1 MRGIKIASITMA
13 FALLNWQSLYF
24 LEKLSVNVLVL
35 MLTFAAFI
43 LAVFVTYLFTL
54 CRFHFQLRKNQR
66 GQRQN
71 PASLPYLLP
80 WIGNGFQFACYP
92 HALFHFASSTSVGNS
107 IVRARLGPSHMY
119 IITGAEYVKAAFG
132 SSKNLTFDSR
142 TIQIMEQ
149 VYGLPA
155 GDAAPYKH
163 SPGKAKELVSKLDQ
177 LYIANLANR
186 ECTAAMIRQFVKSL
200 NAQVGCL
207 RNDKGTEVMIGTCL
221 RRLMATAS
229 ISALF
234 GDAIIEK
241 NATFVQD
248 YWIFSKD
255 FKRLLYGMPK
265 LFCRKGVHARDRML
279 KAIKAFILDALQDD
293 VREMEPKSPTVES
306 SPPYVSLVVRETN
319 KFFTEAGFSVE
330 GRASEALSLVFA
342 INDNAIPTTIWMLL
356 EILKSPGLHK
366 QIYEEVQTSVV
377 PDQNGNGRN
386 CLDLSKLLTLPLLN
400 SLYSECLRY
409 HLSAQLAR
417 HLKNDIEIDG
427 YLLKKGNLVVAPTLT
442 AHREPEVWFRPNH
455 LPSEVWP
462 ERFLHVRNIKPS
474 NYFPYGMGAISCP
487 GRVYAKT
494 VILTSVATMLLTFD
508 FEVLGFVDDKGK
520 ACHRAPKPVAQGM
533 GVSLPDREPLV
544 KLKPRFSQGIM

>member
-1 MRGIKIASITMA
+1 MAQFIFPGKAVRECTSTDSHIRSIHSRRVRHISVHSMPFPFPAEEESTWPA
-13 FALLNWQSLYF
+13 ANSSIITLFAALDRKWVPVCLLSACAVRVCEVRLRCTCMFTKMVFRDHRFFQF
-24 LEKLSVNVLVL
+24 
-35 MLTFAAFI
+35 MLTCSFP
-43 LAVFVTYLFTL
+43 
-54 CRFHFQLRKNQR
+54 R
-66 GQRQN
+66 
-71 PASLPYLLP
+71 
-80 WIGNGFQFACYP
+80 
-92 HALFHFASSTSVGNS
+92 SSTSVGNS
-107 IVRARLGPSHMY
+107 IVRARLGPNHMY

-155 GDAAPYKH
+155 GDAAPYKR

-207 RNDKGTEVMIGTCL
+207 RNDKGTEVMIGACL

-234 GDAIIEK
+234 GDAIIEN

-293 VREMEPKSPTVES
+293 VGEMEPKSPTVES
-306 SPPYVSLVVRETN
+306 SPPYVSPLVRETN

-342 INDNAIPTTIWMLL
+342 
-356 EILKSPGLHK
+356 
-366 QIYEEVQTSVV
+366 
-377 PDQNGNGRN
+377 
-386 CLDLSKLLTLPLLN
+386 
-400 SLYSECLRY
+400 
-409 HLSAQLAR
+409 
-417 HLKNDIEIDG
+417 
-427 YLLKKGNLVVAPTLT
+427 
-442 AHREPEVWFRPNH
+442 
-455 LPSEVWP
+455 
-462 ERFLHVRNIKPS
+462 
-474 NYFPYGMGAISCP
+474 
-487 GRVYAKT
+487 
-494 VILTSVATMLLTFD
+494 
-508 FEVLGFVDDKGK
+508 
-520 ACHRAPKPVAQGM
+520 
-533 GVSLPDREPLV
+533 
-544 KLKPRFSQGIM
+544 